1 MRPVVDIKNP
11 FVRRL
16 ILCTALPFCA
26 VALASAAMAIAGVK
40 HVVEVFEVFKIT
52 WKGN

>member
-26 VALASAAMAIAGVK
+26 VALANIAMAIAAYK
-40 HVVEVFEVFKIT
+40 YLLEVFEVFKIT